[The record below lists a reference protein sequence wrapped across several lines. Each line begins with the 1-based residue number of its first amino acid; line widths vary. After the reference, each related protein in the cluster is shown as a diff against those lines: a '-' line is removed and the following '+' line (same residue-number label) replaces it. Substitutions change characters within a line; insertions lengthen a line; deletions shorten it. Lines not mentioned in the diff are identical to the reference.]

1 VSDRVRLR
9 VFLVAAIACGALL
22 VWGLSGLP
30 DFGHYRGPLGN
41 IYNQLSVPERSS
53 TDVVTTVNFDFRGFD
68 TLGEEFIL
76 FAAVVGVASLL
87 RRLRGE
93 REGQPDDDAVGRRV
107 PETSLAIRAVGLGLV
122 APTVLIGLY
131 IVGHGQQTPGGGFQG
146 GVILASALLL
156 TYLAG
161 DYLTLRRVGP
171 TGLIEAAEGAGASGF
186 VLIAAAGL
194 VFAGAF
200 FENWL
205 PVGTPGTLLSS
216 GTIPLDNL
224 AVGLAVA
231 GGFCFMLIEFLQQTL
246 VRRRSR
252 GRASEATRTRP

>member
-1 VSDRVRLR
+1 MSDRVRLR
-9 VFLVAAIACGALL
+9 VFLVSGLAFGALL
-22 VWGLSGLP
+22 VWGLAGLP

-41 IYNQLSVPERSS
+41 IYNAISVPERSS

-93 REGQPDDDAVGRRV
+93 REGQPDDDAAGRHV
-107 PETSLAIRAVGLGLV
+107 PPTSLAIRAVGLGLV

-131 IVGHGQQTPGGGFQG
+131 IVAHGQQTPGGGFQG

-161 DYLTLRRVGP
+161 DYLTMRRVGP
-171 TGLIEAAEGAGASGF
+171 TWLIEAAEGAGASGF
-186 VLIAAAGL
+186 VLIAATGL

-205 PVGTPGTLLSS
+205 PVRMPGQLVSA
-216 GTIPLDNL
+216 GTIPLDNV

-246 VRRRSR
+246 VRRRGR
-252 GRASEATRTRP
+252 GRGFSRARP

>member
-1 VSDRVRLR
+1 MSDRVRLR
-9 VFLVAAIACGALL
+9 VFLVAAAGLAALL
-22 VWGLSGLP
+22 VWGLAGLP
-30 DFGHYRGPLGN
+30 DFGHYRGPLGD
-41 IYNQLSVPERSS
+41 IYNGLSVPERSS

-93 REGQPDDDAVGRRV
+93 REERDPDDDALGRHV
-107 PETSLAIRAVGLGLV
+107 PETSLAIRALGLGLV

-131 IVGHGQQTPGGGFQG
+131 IVGHGHQTPGGGFQG

-161 DYLTLRRVGP
+161 DYLTIRRVGP
-171 TGLIEAAEGAGASGF
+171 IGLIEAAEGAGTSGF

-205 PVGTPGTLLSS
+205 PVGVPGQLLSA
-216 GTIPLDNL
+216 GTIPLDNV

-246 VRRRSR
+246 VRRR
-252 GRASEATRTRP
+252 GRVISRTRP

>member
-1 VSDRVRLR
+1 MSDRVRLR
-9 VFLVAAIACGALL
+9 VFLTAGLAFGVLL
-22 VWGLSGLP
+22 VWGLAGLP

-41 IYNQLSVPERSS
+41 IYNAISVPERSS

-93 REGQPDDDAVGRRV
+93 RERHPDDDAVGRHV

-171 TGLIEAAEGAGASGF
+171 TELIEGAEGAGASGF

-205 PVGTPGTLLSS
+205 PVGKPGTLLSA

-246 VRRRSR
+246 VRRRRR
-252 GRASEATRTRP
+252 GGGDATRTRP

>member
-9 VFLVAAIACGALL
+9 VFLVAAAGLAALL
-22 VWGLSGLP
+22 VWGLAGLP
-30 DFGHYRGPLGN
+30 EFGHYRGPLGN
-41 IYNQLSVPERSS
+41 IYNALSVPDRSA

-76 FAAVVGVASLL
+76 FAAVVGVAALL

-93 REGQPDDDAVGRRV
+93 RERQPDDDAAGRHV
-107 PETSLAIRAVGLGLV
+107 PETSLAIRALGLGLV

-131 IVGHGQQTPGGGFQG
+131 IVGHGHQTPGGGFQG

-171 TGLIEAAEGAGASGF
+171 IALIEAAEGAGASGF

-205 PVGTPGTLLSS
+205 PVGTAGTLPSS

-246 VRRRSR
+246 VRRRRRR
-252 GRASEATRTRP
+252 GVSGARP